1 MQALVVI
8 DMQRWMF
15 QLPERAAQLKALVP
29 LINKLAADFA
39 AARLP
44 VFDVR
49 VVHKADRSTW
59 SRLML
64 KYDHPCLIEGTDD
77 AKPVDGLHMPASV
90 RLLLKRANSAFVA
103 TDFEEQLRSLRVD
116 KIVLAG
122 AFIDGC
128 VGLTAADAAQRG
140 FDVVIVEDAVA
151 HCNDGHRRALTEWLI
166 AMYELTV
173 TKADAV
179 IRAAS

>member
-1 MQALVVI
+1 MQALVII

-15 QLPERAAQLKALVP
+15 RLPERAAQLGALVP
-29 LINKLAADFA
+29 AINQLAADFA
-39 AARLP
+39 ASGLP

-64 KYDHPCLIEGTDD
+64 MYDQACLIEGTEDVELV
-77 AKPVDGLHMPASV
+77 AGLEMPAGARFV
-90 RLLLKRANSAFVA
+90 PKCANSAFLG
-103 TDFEEQLRSLRVD
+103 TDLAQELRGLKVD
-116 KIVLAG
+116 KLILAG

-140 FDVVIVEDAVA
+140 FEVVIAEDAIA
-151 HCNDGHRRALTEWLI
+151 HCNARHRATIIEWLV
-166 AMYELTV
+166 AMYELRT
-173 TKADAV
+173 TAADGLP
-179 IRAAS
+179 AAS